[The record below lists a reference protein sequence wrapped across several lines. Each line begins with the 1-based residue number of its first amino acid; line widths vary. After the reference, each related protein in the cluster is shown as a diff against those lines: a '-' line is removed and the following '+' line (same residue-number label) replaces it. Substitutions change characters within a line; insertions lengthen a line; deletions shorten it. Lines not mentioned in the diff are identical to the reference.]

1 MRWTRRCRC
10 VKMYYANVRDIC
22 SNLINSSWK
31 WVDYFLEETTPQNF
45 QNISWT
51 IFMFLT
57 LFWDIIITSKRGET
71 LLQTVAVSKTFHF
84 KMGQSLFESEAI
96 I

>member
-1 MRWTRRCRC
+1 
-10 VKMYYANVRDIC
+10 
-22 SNLINSSWK
+22 
-31 WVDYFLEETTPQNF
+31 
-45 QNISWT
+45 
-51 IFMFLT
+51 MFLT